1 MSKARWTGSLV
12 ASAVLLLTGAG
23 AGAAVADTVP
33 GTPGGHDGTAIGWRA
48 LGLAVGPEGNRAYV
62 VASDRA
68 GSRTPVVLRT
78 VDTRSGA
85 VVAELP
91 LADDG
96 TAGRPVVSQDGRR
109 LYVLVSDHLVA
120 VDPAANTV
128 VARTPAPDQ
137 PRPAGWS
144 AGGLTDLAVS
154 PDGSKV
160 YVDQYG
166 PQLHGQG
173 VRPGRVLVFGTQQGA
188 FTATVPLRGH
198 AVDAI
203 ALQPGGAGA
212 YVSTDAGLE
221 HLDTTAPVPTVLRTV
236 ERIGATKELAA
247 SPDGLHVYALGAQVN
262 AGTGYAVDTVNDT
275 ARPVFTFA
283 DGPVDLHYVAVGTD
297 GGRIHVLKDGWTPH
311 ASVLAYDTATN
322 AGLPGETL
330 TGFGLDG
337 VSATALAPGGHTLYL
352 AGIRGDSSYLKTYA
366 ESMTIPRQPEAV
378 LCDV

>member
-33 GTPGGHDGTAIGWRA
+33 AATDGTAIGWRA
-48 LGLAVGPEGNRAYV
+48 LGLAVSPEGNRAYV
-62 VASDRA
+62 VAADRS

-78 VDTRSGA
+78 VDTRTGA

-109 LYVLVSDHLVA
+109 LYVLVSDRLVA
-120 VDPAANTV
+120 VDTATATV
-128 VARTPAPDQ
+128 LSRTPAPDQ
-137 PRPAGWS
+137 PRPDGWS
-144 AGGLTDLAVS
+144 TGGLTGLAVS

-160 YVDQYG
+160 YVDQDG
-166 PQLHGQG
+166 PEAYGQG
-173 VRPGRVLVFGTQQGA
+173 VRPGRVLVFGTPQGA
-188 FTATVPLRGH
+188 FTASVPLRGH
-198 AVDAI
+198 TVSAI

-236 ERIGATKELAA
+236 ARIGATKELTA
-247 SPDGLHVYALGAQVN
+247 SPDGLHLYALGSQAD
-262 AGTGYAVDTVNDT
+262 AGTGYVVDTVNDT

-283 DGPVDLHYVAVGTD
+283 DGPVDLHYVAVSPD
-297 GGRIHVLKDGWTPH
+297 GGRVHVLKGGWTPQ
-311 ASVLAYDTATN
+311 ASVLSYDTATDT
-322 AGLPGETL
+322 GVPGETL

-337 VSATALAPGGHTLYL
+337 VSAAAVAPGGHTLYL
-352 AGIRGDSSYLKTYA
+352 AGIRGDLSYLKTVRY
-366 ESMTIPRQPEAV
+366 
-378 LCDV
+378 